1 VARDWDSYL
10 IDTYTNKMYKYN
22 NGLFPMNRYAK
33 GEVESIFPKIW
44 DNVPSEVSDVQRVP
58 LGDYKMYYNQNEY
71 KSFDLKNTR
80 EAAESDLNEIR
91 DNIKKSIV
99 VFNQEFLNLYW
110 DVE

>member
-1 VARDWDSYL
+1 
-10 IDTYTNKMYKYN
+10 MYKYN

-80 EAAESDLNEIR
+80 EATESDLNEIR

-110 DVE
+110 DVEGLDLSV